1 MAKNVQFEFGA
12 LDDLQDMLK
21 RLDGNMDE
29 ATEQALIESQEIVAR
44 KAENAMKKHRRTGKT
59 AESIVRDH
67 DVRQLGGSK
76 EIDAGFRI
84 RAGGLPSIFL
94 MYGTT
99 LHGQPHIKPDK
110 ELYDA
115 VYGKKTAEEIEKVQ
129 EEVFEKAIEEAM
141 K

>member
-44 KAENAMKKHRRTGKT
+44 NAEIAMKKHRRTGKT

-84 RAGGLPSIFL
+84 RAGGMPSIYL

-99 LHGQPHIKPDK
+99 VHGQPHSPPNKDV
-110 ELYDA
+110 YDA
-115 VYGKKTAEEIEKVQ
+115 VYGKKTAEEIEKAQ